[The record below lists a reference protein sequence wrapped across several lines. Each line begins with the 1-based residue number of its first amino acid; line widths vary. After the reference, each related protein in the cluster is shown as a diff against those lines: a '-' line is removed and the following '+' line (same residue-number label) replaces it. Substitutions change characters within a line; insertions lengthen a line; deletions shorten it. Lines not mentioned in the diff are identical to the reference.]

1 MNEPPALPPP
11 ANPAPPQSEYP
22 DPAPPHWQRLAPLVP
37 ALYLLG
43 FVVLAGAIIWLW
55 RNPAL
60 PDRPA
65 VDPAE
70 IAALR
75 QRVQA
80 LEQRP
85 TPMPADL
92 RPLENRVAALEKRT
106 PPDLAPIESR
116 LAALEQR
123 QVPDLAPLE
132 ARIASLEQRPQVPG
146 DVATKG
152 DLANLASRIDAIAG
166 REDQL
171 ANRQQG
177 LETNLG
183 NKLDTVD
190 QRLGKLEQDAAG
202 LSGLAGKVDAIDKRL
217 STVEHKAGQIA
228 ALADKAGRIGRI
240 QAAQTALDSGQP
252 LGELPGAP
260 ASLTRFT
267 HTRPPTEAELRLSF
281 PKAARAAE
289 EASRPSTQGQP
300 FLDRMWTRAQDLVT
314 VREGD
319 HVILGDPASG
329 VIARAKSALL
339 AGDLAGAVSA
349 VDTLAGPAARAMAE
363 WKSQAQAL
371 LDARAAL
378 AAMAARS

>member
-11 ANPAPPQSEYP
+11 ADPAPPPSENP
-22 DPAPPHWQRLAPLVP
+22 DPAPPHWQRLAPLIPV
-37 ALYLLG
+37 LYLVG
-43 FVVLAGAIIWLW
+43 FVILAGAIIWLW
-55 RNPAL
+55 RNPSL
-60 PDRPA
+60 PERPA

-70 IAALR
+70 VAALS

-85 TPMPADL
+85 TPRPPDL
-92 RPLENRVAALEKRT
+92 RPLENRIAALEKRT
-106 PPDLAPIESR
+106 PPDLAPIEAK
-116 LAALEQR
+116 LAALQQR
-123 QVPDLAPLE
+123 QTPDLAPLE
-132 ARIASLEQRPQVPG
+132 ARIAALEQRPQVPG

-152 DLANLASRIDAIAG
+152 DLASLASRIDAVAG

-217 STVEHKAGQIA
+217 ATVEHEAGQIA

-240 QAAQTALDSGQP
+240 QAAQTALDSGQA

-260 ASLTRFT
+260 ASLTRFA
-267 HTRPPTEAELRLSF
+267 HSRPPTEAALRLSF

-289 EASRPSTQGQP
+289 EASRPSTEGQP

-319 HVILGDPASG
+319 HVIVGDPASG
-329 VIARAKSALL
+329 IIARARSALQ

-349 VDTLAGPAARAMAE
+349 LDALTGPAAQAIAD

-378 AAMAARS
+378 AALAARS